1 MNAARKINV
10 CKWLDEVDSRY
21 LQFRTC
27 TYANVVGRHDLLFLF
42 PALLRW
48 FPAREYDRCLDALTL
63 CGL

>member
-27 TYANVVGRHDLLFLF
+27 TYANVVGRPDLLFL
-42 PALLRW
+42 